1 MRGRRGRRPA
11 RAQFEGSPDA
21 ACWGSPDS
29 ASGELP
35 GSASEVSSAWTAGSS
50 LAAPAGVTMTFTTGP
65 NAAHYPP
72 AGIKVEKMGD
82 APEGF
87 VKYRIVS

>member
-1 MRGRRGRRPA
+1 MFEAPDLTRDAIMRFIIERKEVAPKA
-11 RAQFEGSPDA
+11 DGS
-21 ACWGSPDS
+21 W
-29 ASGELP
+29 
-35 GSASEVSSAWTAGSS
+35 S

-65 NAAHYPP
+65 NAATYQP